1 MGTNRKPHSYRILR
15 DDMVM
20 VIAGDDKGKT
30 GRVLRVDREKSRLVV
45 EGVNLV
51 HRHIKRSQQNPQ
63 GGRVKREAPFHM
75 SNVMVLD
82 SDGEAVTKIGK
93 RQVEPEKG
101 SLGWERF
108 ARKSGEA
115 IGQMAKA
122 GKAGKAG
129 KSGKSGK
136 AGKKAKKSKE

>member
-1 MGTNRKPHSYRILR
+1 MGTNRRPHSHRVLR

-30 GRVLRVDREKSRLVV
+30 GRVLRVIPEKSRIVV
-45 EGVNLV
+45 EGVNVV

-63 GGRVKREAPFHM
+63 GGRVKREAPIHVT
-75 SNVMVLD
+75 NVMVLD
-82 SDGEAVTKIGK
+82 SDGESVTKIGK
-93 RQVEPEKG
+93 RQTQPEKG

-115 IGQMAKA
+115 IGQAVKVTKKDKTAKR
-122 GKAGKAG
+122 
-129 KSGKSGK
+129 
-136 AGKKAKKSKE
+136 AKKSKE

>member
-1 MGTNRKPHSYRILR
+1 MGTNRRPHSRRVLR

-30 GRVLRVDREKSRLVV
+30 GRVLRVIPEKSRIVV

-51 HRHIKRSQQNPQ
+51 HRHIRRSQQNPQ
-63 GGRVKREAPFHM
+63 GGRVKREAPIHI

-82 SDGEAVTKIGK
+82 TDGETVTRVGR
-93 RQVEPEKG
+93 RQTDEARG
-101 SLGWERF
+101 SLGFERF

-115 IGQMAKA
+115 IGQVAKPKK
-122 GKAGKAG
+122 GKTA
-129 KSGKSGK
+129 
-136 AGKKAKKSKE
+136 KKAKE

>member
-1 MGTNRKPHSYRILR
+1 MGTNRRPHCRRVLR

-82 SDGEAVTKIGK
+82 SDGETVTKIGK
-93 RQVEPEKG
+93 RQIEPEKG

-115 IGQMAKA
+115 IGQVAKS
-122 GKAGKAG
+122 GKAA

>member
-1 MGTNRKPHSYRILR
+1 MGTTRSPHSRRILR

-30 GRVLRVDREKSRLVV
+30 GRVLRVDREKSRVVV
-45 EGVNLV
+45 EGINLV
-51 HRHIKRSQQNPQ
+51 HRHIKPSQQNPQ
-63 GGRVKREAPFHM
+63 GGRVKREAPFHV

-82 SDGEAVTKIGK
+82 SDGETVTKIGK

-115 IGQMAKA
+115 LGQMAKA
-122 GKAGKAG
+122 GKKDRAAKKA
-129 KSGKSGK
+129 

>member
-1 MGTNRKPHSYRILR
+1 MGTNRRPHSHRVLR

-30 GRVLRVDREKSRLVV
+30 GRVLRVIPEKSRIVV

-51 HRHIKRSQQNPQ
+51 HRHIRRSQQNPQ
-63 GGRVKREAPFHM
+63 GGRVKREAPIHI

-82 SDGEAVTKIGK
+82 TDGETVTRVGR
-93 RQVEPEKG
+93 RQTDEARG
-101 SLGWERF
+101 SLGFERF

-115 IGQMAKA
+115 IGQVAKHKK
-122 GKAGKAG
+122 GKTA
-129 KSGKSGK
+129 
-136 AGKKAKKSKE
+136 KKAKE

>member
-1 MGTNRKPHSYRILR
+1 MGTNRRPHSHRVLR

-30 GRVLRVDREKSRLVV
+30 GRVLRVSPEKSRIVV

-51 HRHIKRSQQNPQ
+51 HRHIRRSQQNPQ
-63 GGRVKREAPFHM
+63 GGRVKREAPIHI

-82 SDGEAVTKIGK
+82 TDGETVTRVGR
-93 RQVEPEKG
+93 RQTDEARG
-101 SLGWERF
+101 SLGFERF

-115 IGQMAKA
+115 IGQVAKPKK
-122 GKAGKAG
+122 GKTA
-129 KSGKSGK
+129 
-136 AGKKAKKSKE
+136 KKAKE

>member
-1 MGTNRKPHSYRILR
+1 MGTNRRPHSHRVLR

-30 GRVLRVDREKSRLVV
+30 GRVLRVIPEKSRIVV

-51 HRHIKRSQQNPQ
+51 HRHIRRSQQNPQ
-63 GGRVKREAPFHM
+63 GGRVKREAPIHI

-82 SDGEAVTKIGK
+82 TDGETVTRVGR
-93 RQVEPEKG
+93 RQTDEARG
-101 SLGWERF
+101 SLGFERF

-115 IGQMAKA
+115 IGQVAKPKK
-122 GKAGKAG
+122 GKTA
-129 KSGKSGK
+129 
-136 AGKKAKKSKE
+136 KKAKE

>member
-1 MGTNRKPHSYRILR
+1 
-15 DDMVM
+15 M
-20 VIAGDDKGKT
+20 VIVGDDKGKT
-30 GRVLRVDREKSRLVV
+30 GRVLRVDREKWRVVV

-51 HRHIKRSQQNPQ
+51 HRHIKRSQQNPG
-63 GGRVKREAPFHM
+63 GGRVKREAAFHM

-82 SDGEAVTKIGK
+82 SDGETVTKIGK
-93 RQVEPEKG
+93 RQVEPGKG

-115 IGQMAKA
+115 IGQAA
-122 GKAGKAG
+122 
-129 KSGKSGK
+129 KSGKKDK

>member
-1 MGTNRKPHSYRILR
+1 MGTSRRPHSRRVLR

-30 GRVLRVDREKSRLVV
+30 GRVLRVIPEKSRVV
-45 EGVNLV
+45 IEGVNIV
-51 HRHIKRSQQNPQ
+51 HKHIKRSQQNPQ
-63 GGRVKREAPFHM
+63 GGRVQREAAIHV

-82 SDGEAVTKIGK
+82 SDGETVTRVG
-93 RQVEPEKG
+93 RRHAEPDKG

-115 IGQMAKA
+115 IGQAASKT
-122 GKAGKAG
+122 
-129 KSGKSGK
+129 
-136 AGKKAKKSKE
+136 KKAKAAKKARKSKE